1 MQPEVEVTQGD
12 TVPCR
17 GCLPDCANR
26 QRCQGKP
33 WRLLP
38 QDAVPQEASGDSD

>member
-1 MQPEVEVTQGD
+1 MQPEVDVTQQD
-12 TVPCR
+12 SLPCR

-26 QRCQGKP
+26 HRCQGKP

-38 QDAVPQEASGDSD
+38 EDIVPQASEDSD